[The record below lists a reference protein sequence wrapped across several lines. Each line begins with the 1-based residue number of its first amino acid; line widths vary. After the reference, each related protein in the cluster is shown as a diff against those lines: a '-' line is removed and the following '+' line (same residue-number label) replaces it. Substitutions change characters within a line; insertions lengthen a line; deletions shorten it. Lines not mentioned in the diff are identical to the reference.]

1 MIAILDYGSGNI
13 RSAQRAFEKTKHQ
26 VIVTSDYQEA
36 VSADGLVVPGVGAFG
51 SCMKALLKIDGDKI
65 IKERQQEKK
74 KTLGICV
81 GMQILFESSDELLN
95 GESIKGLG
103 IFPGRV
109 VRLEAP
115 VIPHM
120 GFNEV
125 QVDESSK
132 LFKGIRKERFYFV
145 HSYAAKDP
153 VVGANSYCDY
163 GGGFL
168 AAIESQTVSAVQFH
182 PEKSGAAGLA
192 LIENWASGL

>member
-81 GMQILFESSDELLN
+81 GMQILFETSDELLD

-125 QVDESSK
+125 KVDESSK
-132 LFKGIRKERFYFV
+132 LFQGIEKERFYFV

-168 AAIESQTVSAVQFH
+168 AAIESQAVSAVQFH

-192 LIENWASGL
+192 LIENWATGL

>member
-81 GMQILFESSDELLN
+81 GMQILFETGDELLD

-125 QVDESSK
+125 KVDESSK
-132 LFKGIRKERFYFV
+132 LFQGIEKERFYFV

-153 VVGANSYCDY
+153 VDGANSYCDY

-192 LIENWASGL
+192 LIENWASTL

>member
-13 RSAQRAFEKTKHQ
+13 RSAQRAFERTKHQ
-26 VIVTSDYQEA
+26 VIVTSNYKEA
-36 VSADGLVVPGVGAFG
+36 VSAEGLVVPGVGAFG

-65 IKERQQEKK
+65 IKQRVLEKK

-81 GMQILFESSDELLN
+81 GMQILFEASDELLN
-95 GESIKGLG
+95 GESIEGLG

-109 VRLEAP
+109 VRLEAS
-115 VIPHM
+115 VVPHM

-125 QVDESSK
+125 RVDKKSE
-132 LFKGIRKERFYFV
+132 LFKGIEKERFYFV
-145 HSYAAKDP
+145 HSYAAKNP
-153 VVGANSYCDY
+153 VDGANSFCDY

>member
-13 RSAQRAFEKTKHQ
+13 RSAQRAFEKTKHE

-36 VSADGLVVPGVGAFG
+36 VSAEGLVVPGVGAFG

-65 IKERQQEKK
+65 IRQREQEQK

-109 VRLEAP
+109 VRLDAQ

-125 QVDESSK
+125 EVDKTSK
-132 LFKGIRKERFYFV
+132 LFQGIEKERFYFV
-145 HSYAAKDP
+145 HSYAAKNP
-153 VVGANSYCDY
+153 VFGANSYCDY

-168 AAIESQTVSAVQFH
+168 AAIESQTISAVQFH

-192 LIENWASGL
+192 LIENWASTL

>member
-1 MIAILDYGSGNI
+1 LIAILDYGSGNI
-13 RSAQRAFEKTKHQ
+13 RSAQRAFERTKHQ
-26 VIVTSDYQEA
+26 VIVTSNYQEA
-36 VSADGLVVPGVGAFG
+36 VTAEGLVVPGVGAFG

-65 IKERQQEKK
+65 IKQRVLEKK

-81 GMQILFESSDELLN
+81 GMQILFEASDELLN
-95 GESIKGLG
+95 GESIEGLG

-115 VIPHM
+115 VVPHM

-125 QVDESSK
+125 RVDKKSE
-132 LFKGIRKERFYFV
+132 LFKGIEKERFYFV
-145 HSYAAKDP
+145 HSYAAKNP
-153 VVGANSYCDY
+153 VDGANSYCNY

>member
-125 QVDESSK
+125 QVDKSSK
-132 LFKGIRKERFYFV
+132 LFKGIKKERFYFV

>member
-81 GMQILFESSDELLN
+81 GMQILFETSDELLD

-125 QVDESSK
+125 KVDESSK
-132 LFKGIRKERFYFV
+132 LFQGIEKERFYFV

-153 VVGANSYCDY
+153 VDGANSYCDY

-168 AAIESQTVSAVQFH
+168 AAIESQAVSAVQFH

-192 LIENWASGL
+192 LIENWASTL

>member
-1 MIAILDYGSGNI
+1 LIAILDYGSGNI

-125 QVDESSK
+125 RLMNQVNCLK
-132 LFKGIRKERFYFV
+132 
-145 HSYAAKDP
+145 
-153 VVGANSYCDY
+153 
-163 GGGFL
+163 
-168 AAIESQTVSAVQFH
+168 
-182 PEKSGAAGLA
+182 A
-192 LIENWASGL
+192 LKKNVFTSFTHMLLKIQ

>member
-125 QVDESSK
+125 QVDGSSK
-132 LFKGIRKERFYFV
+132 LFKGIEKERFYFV
-145 HSYAAKDP
+145 HSYAAKDL
-153 VVGANSYCDY
+153 VFGANSYCNY

>member
-95 GESIKGLG
+95 GESIKGL
-103 IFPGRV
+103 
-109 VRLEAP
+109 
-115 VIPHM
+115 
-120 GFNEV
+120 
-125 QVDESSK
+125 
-132 LFKGIRKERFYFV
+132 
-145 HSYAAKDP
+145 
-153 VVGANSYCDY
+153 
-163 GGGFL
+163 
-168 AAIESQTVSAVQFH
+168 
-182 PEKSGAAGLA
+182 
-192 LIENWASGL
+192 

>member
-125 QVDESSK
+125 QVDKSSK

>member
-36 VSADGLVVPGVGAFG
+36 VNADGLVVPGVGAFG

-65 IKERQQEKK
+65 IRERQQEKK

-81 GMQILFESSDELLN
+81 GMQILFQTSDELLN

-125 QVDESSK
+125 KVDETSK
-132 LFKGIRKERFYFV
+132 LFKGIEKERFYFV

-153 VVGANSYCDY
+153 VAGANSYCDY

-192 LIENWASGL
+192 LIENWVSGL

>member
-125 QVDESSK
+125 KVDESSK
-132 LFKGIRKERFYFV
+132 LFKGIGKERFYFV
-145 HSYAAKDP
+145 HSYAAKKS
-153 VVGANSYCDY
+153 VGTVQAWTTY
-163 GGGFL
+163 GEKFL
-168 AAIESQTVSAVQFH
+168 AAVEDGPLCATQFH
-182 PEKSGAAGLA
+182 PEKSGKAGLS
-192 LIENWASGL
+192 LIANWSADL

>member
-1 MIAILDYGSGNI
+1 LIAILDYGSGNI

-81 GMQILFESSDELLN
+81 GMQILFETGDELLD

-125 QVDESSK
+125 KVDESSK
-132 LFKGIRKERFYFV
+132 LFQGIEKERFYFV

-153 VVGANSYCDY
+153 VDGANSYCDY

-192 LIENWASGL
+192 LIENWASTL

>member
-1 MIAILDYGSGNI
+1 LIAILDYGSGNI

-36 VSADGLVVPGVGAFG
+36 VNADGLVVPGVGAFG
-51 SCMKALLKIDGDKI
+51 SCMQALLKIDGDKI
-65 IKERQQEKK
+65 IQERQQEKK

-109 VRLEAP
+109 VRLDAP
-115 VIPHM
+115 VIPHI

-125 QVDESSK
+125 EVDESSE
-132 LFKGIRKERFYFV
+132 LFKGIDKERFYFV

-153 VVGANSYCDY
+153 VLGTNSYCDY
-163 GGGFL
+163 GGRFL